1 MSTLLFLAVGA
12 VLAAIAFW
20 LLRGSSRLGGGGGRK
35 ASPGGLR
42 KKIHKM
48 VSDPEVAERLI
59 EGERER
65 HPELGEVA
73 LLRKVIRRLE
83 RDKRR

>member
-1 MSTLLFLAVGA
+1 MSTVLFLAIGA
-12 VLAAIAFW
+12 VLAALAFW
-20 LLRGSSRLGGGGGRK
+20 LLRGSRWLGGGGGKK
-35 ASPGGLR
+35 ASAGGLR
-42 KKIHKM
+42 KRIHKM
-48 VSDPEVAERLI
+48 VSDPEVADRLI

-73 LLRKVIRRLE
+73 LLKKVIRRLE